1 MASTFSDLGI
11 ELMAT
16 GENAGTW
23 GTKTNT
29 NLQIVEKAIAGY
41 VEQAVT
47 SGGTTA
53 LSITD
58 GDTTE
63 STSVARHAVIK
74 LTGTITGNSIV
85 TVPDSIEKV
94 YIVTNGTSGA
104 YTVQF
109 KTASGTGITFGV
121 SEKTTRLV
129 YSDGTNLVDAG
140 FGGSLDLEG
149 RELVLDADGDTTI
162 TADTDDQIDIKIAGA
177 DDFQFTANTFTAQ
190 SGSSIVVPDGGLTFG
205 STAITSTAAELNL
218 LDGVSG
224 LVQSDFTKLAAV
236 DSTAAELNIIDGGT
250 SATST
255 TVADAD
261 RVVLNDNG
269 TMVQVAVTDLA
280 AYFDDEIT
288 AMPNL
293 VTTAATTVGAL
304 NSGSITSG
312 FGTIDTGSSTITTTG
327 LITGGSLDI
336 DDVLIN
342 GTTIGHTD
350 DTDLITLANG
360 VATVAGEISVT
371 TLDIGGTN
379 VTATAAEINLIDGG
393 TARGTTAVA
402 DADGILHNDNGTMRM
417 TSAATFKTYFTSG
430 ISSAA
435 DDITAG
441 DSAVTIS
448 TSSGDI
454 TIDAAANDSDI
465 IFKGTDATAD
475 ITMLTLDGSDAGTA
489 TFNHDIILGNN
500 SFIQF
505 GDAGENIV
513 GDGTNLT
520 ISSSGTTTIDSAGD
534 MFLDAGGGDIQ
545 FVDDGTSLFVISNSS
560 SDVVLRTI
568 VTDKDMIFK
577 GNDGGSQIAALTL
590 DMSAAGTATFNHD
603 IILGNDS
610 FVQFG
615 DAGEN
620 IAGDGTDLTVN
631 SSNDLHLTATTDIN
645 IPANVGLTFGDDGE
659 KIEGDGT
666 DLTITSSNNVTVDA
680 AGSIFLSADT
690 NGLIDFKDGDT
701 TYLRVS
707 ESSNAA
713 ILKSF
718 ISDGDFIIKGNDGGV
733 DTTALTFD
741 MSDAGAATFNDKVT
755 IGDGKLVLNST
766 AVTSTAAELNLLD
779 GVSGLVQADLTKLA
793 AVDSTAAELNI
804 VDGGTSATSTTVAD
818 ADRVVLNDNGTMV
831 QVAMTDIKTYIGGG
845 TSWQAVKTGDFTA
858 AAGQGVFCNTT
869 SAAFTLT
876 LPAGSIGD
884 EVSFVD
890 YAGTFDTN
898 NLTIASN
905 GSEKIHGST
914 DNLTI
919 AVERAANTLVFT
931 DSTQGWLL
939 KSK

>member
-1 MASTFSDLGI
+1 MASTFTDLGI
-11 ELMAT
+11 EKMAT

-23 GTKTNT
+23 GDKTNT
-29 NLQIVEKAIAGY
+29 NLEIVEKAIAGY
-41 VEQAVT
+41 VEKAIT

-53 LSITD
+53 LTITD
-58 GDTTE
+58 GDSTE

-190 SGSSIVVPDGGLTFG
+190 SGSSIVVPESGLTFG

-224 LVQSDFTKLAAV
+224 LVQADLTKLAAV
-236 DSTAAELNIIDGGT
+236 DSTAAELNIVDGGT

-327 LITGGSLDI
+327 LISGGSLDI
-336 DDVLIN
+336 DNVLIN

-350 DTDLITLANG
+350 DTDLITLADG

-379 VTATAAEINLIDGG
+379 VTTTAAEINLIDGG

-402 DADGILHNDNGTMRM
+402 DADGILHNDGGTMRM

-430 ISSAA
+430 VSSAA
-435 DDITAG
+435 DDLTAG
-441 DSAVTIS
+441 DSAVNLT

-475 ITMLTLDGSDAGTA
+475 ITMLTLDGSDAG
-489 TFNHDIILGNN
+489 
-500 SFIQF
+500 
-505 GDAGENIV
+505 
-513 GDGTNLT
+513 
-520 ISSSGTTTIDSAGD
+520 SA
-534 MFLDAGGGDIQ
+534 
-545 FVDDGTSLFVISNSS
+545 S
-560 SDVVLRTI
+560 
-568 VTDKDMIFK
+568 
-577 GNDGGSQIAALTL
+577 
-590 DMSAAGTATFNHD
+590 
-603 IILGNDS
+603 
-610 FVQFG
+610 
-615 DAGEN
+615 
-620 IAGDGTDLTVN
+620 
-631 SSNDLHLTATTDIN
+631 
-645 IPANVGLTFGDDGE
+645 
-659 KIEGDGT
+659 
-666 DLTITSSNNVTVDA
+666 
-680 AGSIFLSADT
+680 
-690 NGLIDFKDGDT
+690 
-701 TYLRVS
+701 
-707 ESSNAA
+707 
-713 ILKSF
+713 
-718 ISDGDFIIKGNDGGV
+718 
-733 DTTALTFD
+733 
-741 MSDAGAATFNDKVT
+741 FNDKVT

-793 AVDSTAAELNI
+793 AVDSTATELNI

-831 QVAMTDIKTYIGGG
+831 QVAVTDLAAYFDDEITAMPNLVTTAATTVGALDSGSITSGFGTIDTGSSTITTTGLISGGSLDIDNVLINGTTIGHTDDTDLLTVADGLLTVAGEISVTTLDIGGTNVASTAAELNIVDGNTSATSTTVADADRVVLNDNGTMVQVAMTDIKDYIGGG

>member
-1 MASTFSDLGI
+1 MASSFSDLGI

-29 NLQIVEKAIAGY
+29 NLQIVEKAVAGY

-53 LSITD
+53 LTITD
-58 GDTTE
+58 GDATE

-129 YSDGTNLVDAG
+129 YSDGTNLIDAG
-140 FGGSLDLEG
+140 FGGSLDIEG
-149 RELVLDADGDTTI
+149 RELVLDADGDTTL

-190 SGSSIVVPDGGLTFG
+190 SGSSIVVPEGGLTFG

-224 LVQSDFTKLAAV
+224 LVQADLTKLAAV
-236 DSTAAELNIIDGGT
+236 DSTAAELNIVDGGT

-312 FGTIDTGSSTITTTG
+312 FGSIDTGSSTITTTG
-327 LITGGSLDI
+327 LISGGSLDI
-336 DDVLIN
+336 DNVLIN
-342 GTTIGHTD
+342 GSTIGHTD

-379 VTATAAEINLIDGG
+379 VTSTAAELNILDGVTATATEINLIDGG
-393 TARGTTAVA
+393 SSAGTTAVA
-402 DADGILHNDNGTMRM
+402 DADGIITNDGGTMRL
-417 TSAATFKTYFTSG
+417 TTAATFKTYFQSG

-441 DSAVTIS
+441 DAAVTLS
-448 TSSGDI
+448 TSSGNI
-454 TIDAAANDSDI
+454 TIDATANDTDI
-465 IFKGTDATAD
+465 IFKGTDNSSD
-475 ITMLTLDGSDAGTA
+475 ITMLTLDGSDAG
-489 TFNHDIILGNN
+489 
-500 SFIQF
+500 S
-505 GDAGENIV
+505 
-513 GDGTNLT
+513 
-520 ISSSGTTTIDSAGD
+520 
-534 MFLDAGGGDIQ
+534 
-545 FVDDGTSLFVISNSS
+545 
-560 SDVVLRTI
+560 
-568 VTDKDMIFK
+568 
-577 GNDGGSQIAALTL
+577 
-590 DMSAAGTATFNHD
+590 
-603 IILGNDS
+603 
-610 FVQFG
+610 
-615 DAGEN
+615 
-620 IAGDGTDLTVN
+620 
-631 SSNDLHLTATTDIN
+631 
-645 IPANVGLTFGDDGE
+645 
-659 KIEGDGT
+659 
-666 DLTITSSNNVTVDA
+666 
-680 AGSIFLSADT
+680 
-690 NGLIDFKDGDT
+690 
-701 TYLRVS
+701 
-707 ESSNAA
+707 
-713 ILKSF
+713 
-718 ISDGDFIIKGNDGGV
+718 
-733 DTTALTFD
+733 
-741 MSDAGAATFNDKVT
+741 ATFNDKV
-755 IGDGKLVLNST
+755 IVGDGKLVLNST

-831 QVAMTDIKTYIGGG
+831 QVAVTDLAAYFDDEITAMPNLTSVGTLTTLTVDNVIINGTTIGHTDDTDLITLADGIATVAGEVSLTTLDIGGTNVTSTAAELNIVDGG
-845 TSWQAVKTGDFTA
+845 TSA
-858 AAGQGVFCNTT
+858 T
-869 SAAFTLT
+869 ST
-876 LPAGSIGD
+876 
-884 EVSFVD
+884 
-890 YAGTFDTN
+890 
-898 NLTIASN
+898 
-905 GSEKIHGST
+905 
-914 DNLTI
+914 
-919 AVERAANTLVFT
+919 TLVDADRFVVNDNGT
-931 DSTQGWLL
+931 MVQVAASDLTTYINSNANFASVG
-939 KSK
+939 KAIAMAIVFG